1 MLSIE
6 HESGRTR
13 RLFLMRMHWLTGL
26 AGCLLSSV
34 AVCAVA
40 DEPPKS
46 LAVDLGNGV
55 EMKFAIVPAG
65 TFQQGS
71 PADETGRGADETQRQ
86 VTLTKPSYFGVYPVT
101 RGQFAQFVKATG
113 YRTEAEKGT
122 SGGFGWDGKSLV
134 QRKEFSWRNPG
145 FPQTDSHPV
154 TIVTFADAEAFCHW
168 LAKKSGRKC
177 ELPTEAQWE
186 CACRAGTTTPF
197 YAADPAAI
205 AWFKANAGAGT
216 HPVGEKAAN
225 AFGLYDMSG
234 NVFEWCRDW
243 YGPHDAGPQTD
254 PLETRDNL
262 SDKPRRVLRGG
273 SWLRAE
279 KDCRSAARYKNAPG
293 SRNADNGFRVVA
305 AIDLLKPAETPTP
318 VIPAERPD
326 GADTSPLPQ
335 PVDRSTTTFPNGE
348 PSPGETPP
356 FNRYPSP
363 PFQPGEIPQ
372 PDNGGSALWYVVP
385 IVALLAIAF
394 IIFRTVFRNT
404 GGAVEYDLPPH
415 ATPVQTPMPIS
426 GGPISGGSI
435 TGGSV
440 QRTVSDGFWLGA
452 LGGLAGHTVRYRCLL
467 DGQPHV
473 GQAVVQSGPQG
484 HFVYTG
490 GTPMDVQILGIDPP
504 GVNVGGDF
512 AQPSPQPPHHVP
524 TPTPSSQPF
533 RGYPSAY

>member
-1 MLSIE
+1 
-6 HESGRTR
+6 
-13 RLFLMRMHWLTGL
+13 MRSYWL
-26 AGCLLSSV
+26 AGLVGCLFGGV
-34 AVCAVA
+34 ALCAQAA
-40 DEPPKS
+40 DPPKS
-46 LAVDLGNGV
+46 LTVDLGNGV
-55 EMKFAIVPAG
+55 EMKFALVPAG

-71 PADETGRGADETQRQ
+71 PADEAGHGADETQRQ
-86 VTLTKPSYFGVYPVT
+86 TTLTKPFYFGVYAVT

-134 QRKEFSWRNPG
+134 QRQEFTWRHPG
-145 FPQTDSHPV
+145 FSQTDSDPV

-168 LAKKSGRKC
+168 LAKKIGRTC

-186 CACRAGTTTPF
+186 YACRAGTTTPF

-225 AFGLYDMSG
+225 AFGLYDTSG

-243 YGPHDAGPQTD
+243 YGAYDAGAQTD
-254 PLETRDNL
+254 PRQTRDNL

-273 SWLRAE
+273 SWLREE

-305 AIDLLKPAETPTP
+305 AIDLLKPAQSPPP

-326 GADTSPLPQ
+326 GADIAPP
-335 PVDRSTTTFPNGE
+335 PKPADRSTPVFPNE
-348 PSPGETPP
+348 IPTSREAPRFDP
-356 FNRYPSP
+356 NPSP

-372 PDNGGSALWYVVP
+372 PDDGGSVLWYVVP
-385 IVALLAIAF
+385 IVALIAIAF

-415 ATPVQTPMPIS
+415 ATPVQSQTP
-426 GGPISGGSI
+426 I

-440 QRTVSDGFWLGA
+440 QRTVDDGFWLGA
-452 LGGLAGHTVRYRCLL
+452 LGGLAGHSVRYRCLL

-490 GTPMDVQILGIDPP
+490 GTPTDVQILGIDPP
-504 GVNVGGDF
+504 GAIVGGDF
-512 AQPSPQPPHHVP
+512 TQPSPQPPHHVAKP
-524 TPTPSSQPF
+524 TPPSQPF